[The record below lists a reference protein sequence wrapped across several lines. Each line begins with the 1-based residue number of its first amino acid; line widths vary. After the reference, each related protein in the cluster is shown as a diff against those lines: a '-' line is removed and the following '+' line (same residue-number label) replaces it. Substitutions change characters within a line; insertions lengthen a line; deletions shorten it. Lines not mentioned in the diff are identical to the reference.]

1 MTYSIG
7 DTALVSDCNDETSPS
22 HIKHE
27 HISRKLRGERIAT
40 QLSSEIIAGHLLP
53 GTKLDEQGLTERFD
67 VSRTPV
73 REALHSLVAQSLAQ
87 RIPYRGV
94 VVAAISRER
103 VEQMFEAMG
112 EIEALCG
119 RFAAER
125 MTMSERGDLANLH
138 DAMNALALQLD
149 IDGYREANTQF
160 HQLIFDATH
169 NEDMIDLAATL
180 RQKLAPFRRSQ
191 LGIAERLH
199 QSSQE
204 HDIIVAALLD
214 RNGDAASR
222 ALRRHMVSAAKQVLS
237 AMK

>member
-1 MTYSIG
+1 
-7 DTALVSDCNDETSPS
+7 VSDHNNLPTPS
-22 HIKHE
+22 HIE
-27 HISRKLRGERIAT
+27 REQISRKLRGERIAA
-40 QLSSEIIAGHLLP
+40 QLSSEIIAGDLLP

-94 VVAAISRER
+94 VVSAISRER

-125 MTMSERGDLANLH
+125 MTMSERGDLAVLH
-138 DAMNALALQLD
+138 DDMNTLALQLD
-149 IDGYREANTQF
+149 IDGYRAANTQF
-160 HQLIFDATH
+160 HQCIFNASH
-169 NEDMIDLAATL
+169 NEDMIELAATL
-180 RQKLAPFRRSQ
+180 RQKLAPFRSSQ
-191 LGIAERLH
+191 LGIAERLQ

-204 HDIIVAALLD
+204 HDVIVAALLD

-237 AMK
+237 TMK

>member
-1 MTYSIG
+1 M
-7 DTALVSDCNDETSPS
+7 SDYNNLLTPS
-22 HIKHE
+22 HIE
-27 HISRKLRGERIAT
+27 REQISRKLRGERIAA
-40 QLSSEIIAGHLLP
+40 QLSSEIIAGDLLP

-94 VVAAISRER
+94 VVSAISRER

-125 MTMSERGDLANLH
+125 MTMSERGDLAVLH
-138 DAMNALALQLD
+138 DEMNTLALQLD
-149 IDGYREANTQF
+149 IDGYRAANTQF
-160 HQLIFDATH
+160 HQRIFNASH
-169 NEDMIDLAATL
+169 NEDIIELAATL
-180 RQKLAPFRRSQ
+180 RQKLAPFRSSQ
-191 LGIAERLH
+191 LGIAERLQ

-204 HDIIVAALLD
+204 HDVIVAALLD

-237 AMK
+237 SMK

>member
-1 MTYSIG
+1 VRVWDHNNLS
-7 DTALVSDCNDETSPS
+7 SPS
-22 HIKHE
+22 HIKRE
-27 HISRKLRGERIAT
+27 QTSRRLRGERIAT
-40 QLSSEIIAGHLLP
+40 QLSSEIIAGDLLP

-94 VVAAISRER
+94 VVSAISRER

-119 RFAAER
+119 RFSAER
-125 MTMSERGDLANLH
+125 MTMSERGDLTFLH
-138 DAMNALALQLD
+138 DEMNTLALQLD
-149 IDGYREANTQF
+149 IDGYRAANTQF
-160 HQLIFDATH
+160 HQRIFNASH
-169 NEDMIDLAATL
+169 NEDMIELAATL
-180 RQKLAPFRRSQ
+180 RQKLAPFRSSQ
-191 LGIAERLH
+191 LGIAERLQ
-199 QSSQE
+199 QSSKE
-204 HDIIVAALLD
+204 HDVIVAALLD